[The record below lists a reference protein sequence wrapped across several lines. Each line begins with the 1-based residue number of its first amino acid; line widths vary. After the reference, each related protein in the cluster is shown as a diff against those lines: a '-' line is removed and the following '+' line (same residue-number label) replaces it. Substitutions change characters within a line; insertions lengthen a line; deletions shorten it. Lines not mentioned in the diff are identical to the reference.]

1 MCGIFAYIGPRP
13 PQDALIEGLKKLE
26 YRGYDSSGMAFFKGT
41 KIQSIK
47 SLGEI
52 SFLEERLKK
61 NSTHNKTNFLETSPN
76 ISLGMGHTRWAT
88 HGPPTEENAHPHQAG
103 PVYVIHNGVIEN
115 EQSLRGMLSGVKFRS
130 QTDSELIAHL
140 INFHYQTQKS
150 ERGFLTAVLK
160 AKDFLKGSYAVVT
173 LCEKEANTL
182 VAFKNGP
189 PLMLCQGKEE
199 LFLSS
204 DPHAVAGQ
212 VNRVMFLEDGDT
224 LLLKNQKWNVFNQ
237 KGEKV
242 KRAFS
247 NLNIKE
253 SLSEKKGYPHFM
265 LKEIFEQPQILR
277 KMASSHIQNEQFY
290 FSKNKVSPTNFK
302 KLFSNTQEI
311 IIVACGS
318 SYHAGL
324 YGQHIIENI
333 SGIKVSVEIASEFIY
348 RNPVILPHTVLLFI
362 SQSGETADTLS
373 ALKWAKK
380 KGVSTLSLC
389 NVPNSTLDRLSDHSL
404 FMNAGQEVG
413 VASTKSFTASMI
425 NLNLLALRWAMLK
438 NKLNKKEKKTLLEN
452 LLALPSYMEQ
462 VLGYDKFFL
471 TKTEQLKKF
480 KGFFYLGRGP
490 YHSIALEGA
499 LKLKEIAYTHAEGYP
514 AGEMKHGPLALID
527 ENMVVVVLMPPFGSK
542 LYEKTLINLK
552 EAKSREAFIIA
563 IGGEKETASLC
574 HYHLTLPEI
583 HSFFHPLLSV
593 VPLQMMAYFISRSM
607 GYNADKPRNL
617 AKSVTVE

>member
-26 YRGYDSSGMAFFKGT
+26 YRGYDSSGMAFFKGI

-52 SFLEERLKK
+52 SCLEERLQK
-61 NSTHNKTNFLETSPN
+61 NSADTKTSLSGKTNPN

-115 EQSLRGMLSGVKFRS
+115 EQSLRGMLSGIKFRS

-140 INFHYQTQKS
+140 INFHYQTQKG
-150 ERGFLTAVLK
+150 EREFLTAVLK
-160 AKDFLKGSYAVVT
+160 AKEFLKGSYAVVT
-173 LCEKEANTL
+173 LCEKEADTL

-212 VNRVMFLEDGDT
+212 ANRVMFLEDGDT
-224 LLLKNQKWNVFNQ
+224 LLLKNRKWSVFNQ

-242 KRAFS
+242 KRTFS
-247 NLNIKE
+247 NLDIKE

-277 KMASSHIQNEQFY
+277 KVTSSHIKNEQFY
-290 FSKNKVSPTNFK
+290 FSKNNEISPTNFK
-302 KLFSNTQEI
+302 KLLLNTQEI
-311 IIVACGS
+311 IIIACGS

-324 YGQHIIENI
+324 YGQHIIESL
-333 SGIKVSVEIASEFIY
+333 SGVKVSVEIASEFIY
-348 RNPVILPHTVLLFI
+348 RNPVILPHTVFLFI

-373 ALKWAKK
+373 AFKWAKK
-380 KGVSTLSLC
+380 KGVNTLSLC
-389 NVPNSTLDRLSDHSL
+389 NVQNSTLDRLSDHSL
-404 FMNAGQEVG
+404 FMDAGQEVG

-425 NLNLLALRWAMLK
+425 NLNLLALRWAKLK
-438 NKLNKKEKKTLLEN
+438 NRLNKEEEKKLLEN

-471 TKTEQLKKF
+471 IKTEQLKKF

-490 YHSIALEGA
+490 
-499 LKLKEIAYTHAEGYP
+499 
-514 AGEMKHGPLALID
+514 
-527 ENMVVVVLMPPFGSK
+527 
-542 LYEKTLINLK
+542 
-552 EAKSREAFIIA
+552 II
-563 IGGEKETASLC
+563 
-574 HYHLTLPEI
+574 P
-583 HSFFHPLLSV
+583 
-593 VPLQMMAYFISRSM
+593 
-607 GYNADKPRNL
+607 
-617 AKSVTVE
+617 